1 MKKFYYNYN
10 KDNELLTIFD
20 SNNNSIAHINEV
32 KPNEN
37 MVFLTVDTLYNMDY
51 INEIEDIDLLEV

>member
-1 MKKFYYNYN
+1 MKKFYYSYS

-20 SNNNSIAHINEV
+20 SNNNSIAHISEV
-32 KPNEN
+32 KPNED
-37 MVFLTVDTLYNMDY
+37 MIFLTTDTLYNMDY